1 MAREIENECVSCS
14 SGIGC
19 LGSAC
24 PNRNVHRYYCD
35 RCGQE
40 YESNELY
47 VVDGEDVCA
56 ECLLNDYQTVAQE
69 EE

>member
-1 MAREIENECVSCS
+1 MARKIENECVSC
-14 SGIGC
+14 GLPC
-19 LGSAC
+19 MGSAC

-40 YESNELY
+40 FESTELY
-47 VVDGEDVCA
+47 VVDGEDVCSD
-56 ECLLNDYQTVAQE
+56 CILNEYQTVAQE